1 MSAVALRACGGGI
14 LDVRPERNRS
24 RTPRRASVL
33 VPRAEG
39 PGGARRANSPGGG
52 RSGARGS
59 GRGGRSGGGRGR
71 GRGRGRGGVRKQSDG
86 KQHLGQTLEYAAEKA
101 FPAVDDLVDDPP
113 LKILPLGGLG
123 EIGMN
128 CMLIGHG
135 DRYILLDAGLMFP
148 ECVCFDGGVF
158 LCVFVFVIILY
169 PRLTMGRVKN
179 ILVTRNWVFKRF
191 YQTCRS
197 WRVGAIR
204 LKPCS

>member
-1 MSAVALRACGGGI
+1 MSAVASRACVGGVLG
-14 LDVRPERNRS
+14 VRPERHRS
-24 RTPRRASVL
+24 RTPRRASSAL

-52 RSGARGS
+52 RSGARGN
-59 GRGGRSGGGRGR
+59 GRGGRSGGRGGRGR

-148 ECVCFDGGVF
+148 ECVCVLTRSRFF
-158 LCVFVFVIILY
+158 FPSRLCVCFFCHH
-169 PRLTMGRVKN
+169 PRLTMGRV
-179 ILVTRNWVFKRF
+179 
-191 YQTCRS
+191 
-197 WRVGAIR
+197 
-204 LKPCS
+204 